1 MKKIFLNN
9 VVVRDNNLSDYE
21 MAIYIALRSL
31 YDTQR
36 DLQYITY
43 NSIVF
48 ELYSHLQMQIPHEWR
63 SHSASSGVIIPQ

>member
-48 ELYSHLQMQIPHEWR
+48 ELYSHLQISRR
-63 SHSASSGVIIPQ
+63 SMNHIKVALNTFIER